1 MARLT
6 RLQQRE
12 LNRRRVLTAA
22 RAEFSERGFRRATVD
37 DIAIRADLTR
47 GAVYSNFPGKRAL
60 YLAVLAEEAEN
71 ASEVLHTHA
80 DTPAGA
86 LGVFAGTWVDRLP
99 RTSDYEYQGS
109 VQLTSPVLGLD
120 LIPEIL
126 TEEQFQ
132 RPFAQL
138 LKLDAI
144 LLGLA
149 LERMQQ
155 HRPCAAERMVAV
167 AESVLTILYGA
178 SQLSFVAP
186 DFVNPA
192 TVVATCRHAIG
203 IEIEDRWTPPHIDD
217 VTTEETDEEWTFP
230 RATDVVRGKTA
241 TIGDGILALVGMNRL
256 EHIEHLVRAV
266 PTDTP
271 VTAVIVTADPAELAP
286 LARLAL
292 SDLCRSLRQA
302 FPSHTWPQIQLVVD
316 ANGEIAAASGADT
329 VDDDTE
335 LAVAIHEGRIVS
347 RSRGRGACLRVDA
360 LGSARN

>member
-6 RLQQRE
+6 RVQQQE

-71 ASEVLHTHA
+71 AGEVLHTHA

-86 LGVFAGTWVDRLP
+86 LGVFASTWVDRLP
-99 RTSDYEYQGS
+99 RTNNYEYQGS
-109 VQLTSPVLGLD
+109 VQLTSPMLGVD

-126 TEEQFQ
+126 TDEQFQ

-138 LKLDAI
+138 VKLDAL

-149 LERMQQ
+149 LERLS
-155 HRPCAAERMVAV
+155 RSAERMVGV
-167 AESVLTILYGA
+167 AESALTVLYGA

-186 DFVNPA
+186 DFVDPSK
-192 TVVATCRHAIG
+192 VIATCQHITG
-203 IEIEDRWTPPHIDD
+203 IAIEDPWTPPDATD
-217 VTTEETDEEWTFP
+217 VAVDAVNEEWRCP
-230 RATDVVRGKTA
+230 RATDVVRGKTT
-241 TIGDGILALVGMNRL
+241 TISDGIVAVFGMNRL
-256 EHIEHLVRAV
+256 EHIEHLARSA
-266 PTDTP
+266 PDDSP
-271 VTAVIVTADPAELAP
+271 VTAVLVTSDAAELAP

-292 SDLCRSLRQA
+292 ADLCRSLRQA
-302 FPSHTWPQIQLVVD
+302 FPTAAWPHLQVIVD
-316 ANGEIAAASGADT
+316 PHGEIAAACGVAN

-335 LAVAIHEGRIVS
+335 AAIAIVDGRIVS
-347 RSRGRGACLRVDA
+347 RSIGPRACARTGS
-360 LGSARN
+360 LGPAARHR